1 MRAELRSRVPVRD
14 SGTLGSPGS
23 GNECWLPGARAKA
36 LGPYCA
42 PAVLPLLRTACR
54 QPALWGALGT
64 EVKEAGLCLAQA
76 GWAPAGGLT
85 RVPPALIPCQRA
97 GSVLEGGLAAG
108 AHGVGWGATPHP
120 IGCVERASGPSVN
133 TLSLIYLTC
142 WLMGHVSVWTLHPK
156 LHNSQDR
163 ARPNR
168 STEETLGGGT
178 RRGRGGRAGAEQ
190 AGGGLHL
197 GRWSLDAPATPRP
210 RPLRSALSAV
220 ALSLPR

>member
-1 MRAELRSRVPVRD
+1 MLAARGED
-14 SGTLGSPGS
+14 KGTG
-23 GNECWLPGARAKA
+23 
-36 LGPYCA
+36 
-42 PAVLPLLRTACR
+42 PLLCTCR
-54 QPALWGALGT
+54 PSSSADRLPQPALWGALGT

-120 IGCVERASGPSVN
+120 VGCVERASGPSVN

-156 LHNSQDR
+156 LHNSEDR
-163 ARPNR
+163 ARPSR
-168 STEETLGGGT
+168 STEETLGGG
-178 RRGRGGRAGAEQ
+178 AG
-190 AGGGLHL
+190 
-197 GRWSLDAPATPRP
+197 
-210 RPLRSALSAV
+210 
-220 ALSLPR
+220 

>member
-1 MRAELRSRVPVRD
+1 MLAARGED
-14 SGTLGSPGS
+14 KGTG
-23 GNECWLPGARAKA
+23 
-36 LGPYCA
+36 
-42 PAVLPLLRTACR
+42 PLLCTCR
-54 QPALWGALGT
+54 PSSSADRLPAASPVGALGT
-64 EVKEAGLCLAQA
+64 EVKEACLCLVQA

-108 AHGVGWGATPHP
+108 AQGVGWGATPHP
-120 IGCVERASGPSVN
+120 VGCVERASGPSVN
-133 TLSLIYLTC
+133 TLSLIFLTC

-163 ARPNR
+163 ARPSR

-210 RPLRSALSAV
+210 RPLRPALSAV